1 MMRRLHLIELHEQR
15 WYPASCREL
24 FQRLLGSGVHTF
36 RLFDHLAE
44 VLDGLC
50 ARVGTTNI
58 LDLCSGSG
66 EAAVSVWE
74 RCASLLE
81 KRERRL
87 RIVLSDLFPNV
98 AAYESLKGQ
107 YGELIE
113 YYPQPVNALNPPA
126 DAPGLWSMIESLH
139 HFRPEDARAILQNAA
154 NKADG
159 FLALESTGKTWK
171 HFLLLLTIVPF
182 IAAWTTTI
190 QLRPIRARNLL
201 WGLLLP
207 LVPFTSS
214 FDGIVSSLR
223 TYTPTDLE
231 DIIASIDSEN
241 FSWRVGTAPVPEGPA
256 RGLEV
261 TYVVGWRNKP
271 GNKDSQG
278 RP

>member
-1 MMRRLHLIELHEQR
+1 MRRLHLIELHEQT

-44 VLDGLC
+44 TLDGLF
-50 ARVGTTNI
+50 ARVGTENI

-74 RCASLLE
+74 HSASLLE
-81 KRERRL
+81 KRGRKL
-87 RIVLSDLFPNV
+87 HIVLSDLFPNL
-98 AAYESLKGQ
+98 AAYERLRDQ
-107 YGELIE
+107 HGELIE
-113 YYPQPVNALNPPA
+113 FYPQPVNALSPPA

-139 HFRPEDARAILQNAA
+139 HFRPDDARAILQNAA

-182 IAAWTTTI
+182 IAAWTTTF
-190 QLRPIRARNLL
+190 QLRPIRFRNVL

-207 LVPFTSS
+207 LVPFTAS

-223 TYTPTDLE
+223 TYTKTDLE
-231 DIIASIDSEN
+231 DMIASIESED
-241 FSWRVGTAPVPEGPA
+241 FSWRVGTAPVPDGPG

-261 TYVVGWRNKP
+261 TYVLGWRNKP
-271 GNKDSQG
+271 GDRNPQAA
-278 RP
+278 P